1 MSRKVQPKDIE
12 IDDYDDYE
20 SEDEEE
26 TKNNEIDEE
35 ADIEQ
40 PEQQVE
46 TPKVEKHTAKSI
58 SKQCSKPES
67 KPESEPEQRIEQ
79 VNSAVEV
86 EKHPA
91 KSEIKPDSKPS
102 KEDQKEISV
111 EEDHIEQP
119 SEKPTEIKKSTKRKP
134 RVAKQKQ
141 QKQTKTNKPE
151 EPNIEQLPPPPLE
164 EKTQTSTPPAEKPSV
179 KRITIISG
187 SNAQDISSDSSDDED
202 QQNEFPFCNL
212 LFTNKPWGDHD
223 IDTKLISMPYCYG
236 NVDMIRS
243 ELNDRGITN
252 PDDIAK
258 AVLHQ
263 RNLQKVI
270 ENHEYIQHEK
280 EREAIKANPI
290 LNFIHTNQEMIIKI
304 LKYSLIVSLVVV
316 AILAGIITIIDAYQ
330 KSRAQRRVIEEA
342 PLPAR
347 AEVIA

>member
-12 IDDYDDYE
+12 IDDYE

-26 TKNNEIDEE
+26 TNNE

-40 PEQQVE
+40 EE
-46 TPKVEKHTAKSI
+46 TPKVEVKVEKHSTKSN
-58 SKQCSKPES
+58 SKQDSKPDSKPE
-67 KPESEPEQRIEQ
+67 QRTEQ
-79 VNSAVEV
+79 VISTVEV
-86 EKHPA
+86 EKHSA

-134 RVAKQKQ
+134 RVVKQKQ
-141 QKQTKTNKPE
+141 QKQTKTNKHE

-164 EKTQTSTPPAEKPSV
+164 EKTQTSTPPAEKSSV

-187 SNAQDISSDSSDDED
+187 GNAQDISSDSSDDED

-243 ELNDRGITN
+243 ELNDRGITD

-330 KSRAQRRVIEEA
+330 KSRAQRRVIEEP

>member
-26 TKNNEIDEE
+26 TNNEV
-35 ADIEQ
+35 DIEQ
-40 PEQQVE
+40 PEQEVE
-46 TPKVEKHTAKSI
+46 TPKVEIEKHSTKSI
-58 SKQCSKPES
+58 SKQDSKPDS
-67 KPESEPEQRIEQ
+67 KQEQRTEQ
-79 VNSAVEV
+79 VISTVEV
-86 EKHPA
+86 ETHSA

-134 RVAKQKQ
+134 RVVKQKQ

-164 EKTQTSTPPAEKPSV
+164 EKTQTSTPPAEKPAV

-187 SNAQDISSDSSDDED
+187 GNTQDNSSDSSDDED

-236 NVDMIRS
+236 NVDMLRS
-243 ELNDRGITN
+243 ELNDRGIAN

-330 KSRAQRRVIEEA
+330 KSRAQRRVIEEP